1 MRKQPKEI
9 KTEILINTHPEKI
22 WNILM
27 DFEKYPHWNP
37 FIKSIKGK
45 PQIGAKLSVRLEQPD
60 AMGMKLNPKV
70 LEAKDK
76 REFRWLG
83 HLIIPGLFDGEHIFE
98 LRDNN
103 DGTTTFVQREI
114 FRGIPVQLFK
124 KMLDD
129 NTVRGFELMNQQLKV
144 ESEK

>member
-1 MRKQPKEI
+1 MKKQPKEI
-9 KTEILINTHPEKI
+9 KTEILIHTHPDKI

-45 PQIGAKLSVRLEQPD
+45 QQKGAKLSVRLEQPD
-60 AMGMKLNPKV
+60 ARGMTLNPKV
-70 LEAKDK
+70 LVAKDK

-83 HLIIPGLFDGEHIFE
+83 HLLIPGLFDGEHIFE
-98 LRDNN
+98 LTDNN

-114 FRGIPVQLFK
+114 FRGILVPLFK
-124 KMLDD
+124 RMLDD
-129 NTVRGFELMNQQLKV
+129 NTHRGFELMNQRLKV